1 MVSKVVRL
9 SLMKHLYFP
18 HFKCVYSIDLLEL
31 EIHLELAKV
40 KISNGCCSFENCS
53 ADFIRTIATSSS
65 GPSLWPLAWPAQVV
79 LGNLNHSFSPE
90 SLN

>member
-1 MVSKVVRL
+1 MPKAVLL
-9 SLMKHLYFP
+9 SLMKHLHFP

-31 EIHLELAKV
+31 EIHLEVAKV
-40 KISNGCCSFENCS
+40 KISNGYCSFENCS

-90 SLN
+90 LLN